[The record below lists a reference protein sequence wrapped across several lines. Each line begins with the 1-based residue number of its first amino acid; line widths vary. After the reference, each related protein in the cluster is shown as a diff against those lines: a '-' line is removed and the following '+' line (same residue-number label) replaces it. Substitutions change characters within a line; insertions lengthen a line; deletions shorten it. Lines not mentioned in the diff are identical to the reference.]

1 MRELKQSTAATIMI
15 LMVDA
20 TDDETAE
27 TGKTL
32 TVYLSKNGGAFATS
46 TNAAAEVSG
55 GSRGWYSLALTATEV
70 NTIGELVVEAEA
82 TGCDIWRSVY
92 SVVAAIPD
100 ANMASSSAGAIVA
113 ATFAAGAITAA
124 AIAADAITA
133 AKVADGAIDA
143 GAIATGAI
151 TNAKFAA
158 GAIDAAA
165 IADNAIDAGA
175 IATGAI
181 TNAKFAAGAIDAA
194 AIADN
199 AIDAGAIADNAI
211 DAGAIAT
218 GALTSAKF
226 GAGAITSTVLA
237 DNAITSSKLAAGA
250 ITAAAIATGA
260 VDADAIAT
268 DAVNEIQ
275 NGLALSSAL
284 ATVGSNVLAVKTA
297 TDQLAFSSGDVVAT
311 LAGEGV
317 AVSDKTG
324 FKLASDGLDSI
335 SITPASGVA
344 TNFREMFIAVWRLFF
359 KKVTE
364 TAAERKTYA
373 DNGTTVWTTQPLT
386 DDGTTQTQGAAT

>member
-46 TNAAAEVSG
+46 TNSAAEVSG
-55 GSRGWYSLALTATEV
+55 GSRGWYSLALTTTET
-70 NTIGELVVEAEA
+70 NTLGELVVEAEA
-82 TGCDIWRSVY
+82 AGCDIWRTVY
-92 SVVAAIPD
+92 SVVVATPD
-100 ANMASSSAGAIVA
+100 ANMASSSTGAITA
-113 ATFAAGAITAA
+113 ATFAAGAINAA
-124 AIAADAITA
+124 A
-133 AKVADGAIDA
+133 VADGAIDA

-165 IADNAIDAGA
+165 VADNAIDAGA
-175 IATGAI
+175 IATGAF
-181 TNAKFAAGAIDAA
+181 TA
-194 AIADN
+194 
-199 AIDAGAIADNAI
+199 
-211 DAGAIAT
+211 
-218 GALTSAKF
+218 AKF
-226 GAGAITSTVLA
+226 GASAITSTVLA
-237 DNAITSSKLAAGA
+237 DSAITSGKFAAGA

-260 VDADAIAT
+260 VDADALAT
-268 DAVNEIQ
+268 DAVTEIQ
-275 NGLALSSAL
+275 NGLATSAAVSAASADL
-284 ATVGSNVLAVKTA
+284 TAVKA
-297 TDQLAFSSGDVVAT
+297 KTDQLVFSGGDVVAT

-335 SITPASGVA
+335 SITAPSGVA
-344 TNFREMFIAVWRLFF
+344 TNFREMLVAVWRLFF

-364 TAAERKTYA
+364 TASERKTYA
-373 DNGTTVWTTQPLT
+373 DDGSTVVTTQSLT
-386 DDGTTQTQGAAT
+386 DDGTTQTQGIAA

>member
-1 MRELKQSTAATIMI
+1 MI

-46 TNAAAEVSG
+46 TNSAAEVSG
-55 GSRGWYSLALTATEV
+55 GSRGWYSLALTTTET
-70 NTIGELVVEAEA
+70 NTLGELVVEAEA
-82 TGCDIWRSVY
+82 AGCDIWRTVY
-92 SVVAAIPD
+92 SVVVATPD
-100 ANMASSSAGAIVA
+100 ANMASSSTGAITA
-113 ATFAAGAITAA
+113 ATFAAGAINAA
-124 AIAADAITA
+124 A
-133 AKVADGAIDA
+133 VADGAIDA

-158 GAIDAAA
+158 GAIDAAS
-165 IADNAIDAGA
+165 

-194 AIADN
+194 AV
-199 AIDAGAIADNAI
+199 ADNAI

-218 GALTSAKF
+218 GAFTAAKF
-226 GAGAITSTVLA
+226 GASAITSTVLA
-237 DNAITSSKLAAGA
+237 DSAITSGKFAAGA

-260 VDADAIAT
+260 VDADALAT
-268 DAVNEIQ
+268 DAVTEIQ
-275 NGLALSSAL
+275 NGLATSAAVSAASADL
-284 ATVGSNVLAVKTA
+284 TAVKA
-297 TDQLAFSSGDVVAT
+297 KTDQLVFSGGDVVAT

-335 SITPASGVA
+335 SITAPSGVA
-344 TNFREMFIAVWRLFF
+344 TNFREMLVAVWRLFF

-364 TAAERKTYA
+364 TASERKTYA
-373 DNGTTVWTTQPLT
+373 DDGSTVVTTQSLT
-386 DDGTTQTQGAAT
+386 DDGTTQTQGIAA